1 MKKVIYLHR
10 KSERHPKLFFI
21 KGGFWV
27 LIGLSHVFF
36 DWPFWIV
43 IAQIIVFLLS
53 GFYYLYYG
61 GRLIKIP
68 RMEIDKEKIWL
79 KNDIFTQPIE
89 VSWDAIREI
98 SYGSYLIEFQLNNGE
113 KEFVRL
119 NTDYPDTSIAIKNC
133 IMEIADEKDIHINS
147 G

>member
-1 MKKVIYLHR
+1 
-10 KSERHPKLFFI
+10 
-21 KGGFWV
+21 
-27 LIGLSHVFF
+27 VFF
-36 DWPFWIV
+36 DRPFSWIV
-43 IAQIIVFLLS
+43 IAQIIVFLLG

-119 NTDYPDTSIAIKNC
+119 NTDYPDTSIAIKNY
-133 IMEIADEKDIHINS
+133 IMEIADEKDIHIYP